1 MICILSNS
9 AKEREVKNMYK
20 IIEKSTGYLIVIAQV
35 NIETRMLLEECGFI
49 CRKVV
54 K

>member
-1 MICILSNS
+1 
-9 AKEREVKNMYK
+9 MYK
-20 IIEKSTGYLIVIAQV
+20 IIEKSTGYLIDIALV
-35 NIETRMLLEECGFI
+35 NVETRKLLEECGFI